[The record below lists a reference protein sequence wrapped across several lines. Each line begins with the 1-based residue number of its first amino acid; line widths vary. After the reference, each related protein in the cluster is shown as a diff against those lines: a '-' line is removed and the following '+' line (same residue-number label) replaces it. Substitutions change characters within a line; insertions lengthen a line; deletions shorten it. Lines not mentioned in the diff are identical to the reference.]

1 MTAGILTI
9 ACSEG
14 EVELE
19 IEPSTFLIVV
29 DDLVQSHPLY
39 FTDPDFQPYF
49 AKACVSYKA
58 DRTVKE
64 KPHGKQEVWQT
75 ASEALQRPSTPSST
89 GSPATSTA
97 SMPSSSSSSSKP
109 VPANPLPPN
118 QYRYSFALE
127 DETAPKRVL
136 K

>member
-1 MTAGILTI
+1 MPDGRPIPQIPGYDCMKKPIDRLVDSPATGANTFTRDPPPHMTAGILTI

-64 KPHGKQEVWQT
+64 KPHGKQV
-75 ASEALQRPSTPSST
+75 RFDGPCCY
-89 GSPATSTA
+89 G
-97 SMPSSSSSSSKP
+97 
-109 VPANPLPPN
+109 
-118 QYRYSFALE
+118 R
-127 DETAPKRVL
+127 R
-136 K
+136 